1 MSTIDWLTRLLE
13 LSPVS
18 GYLQVRC
25 LYGAPWRV
33 VYEDSGPGEI
43 PYHIVME
50 GRAAV
55 DDPAGGPPE
64 ILYAGDVI
72 LLPHGSAH
80 RLHDGSG
87 KKPAAVRNREAS
99 NLTVSENVGSG
110 ARLDMLCGCFILPQ
124 HADRLMRAYLPELLI
139 VRGGDSAGQL
149 AGLVALIRHES
160 DSGNLGGQAM
170 LKALSSAL
178 FALVMRLASEAQNAP
193 VGLMALAASPRL
205 APALEAMMREPSG
218 DWTLPRL
225 AQLCNMSRATMAR
238 QFQEKLGRSANS
250 FLTDIRMSLATSEL
264 RRPGGTTER
273 VAELVGY
280 QSTAAFKRVFKAQT
294 GYTPA
299 AWRRSSISE

>member
-1 MSTIDWLTRLLE
+1 MSTIDWLSRLLE
-13 LSPVS
+13 LAPVS

-33 VYEDSGPGEI
+33 VYEDSARGEI

-50 GRAAV
+50 GRAV
-55 DDPAGGPPE
+55 VEDPAGGPPE
-64 ILYAGDVI
+64 ILHAGDVV

-87 KKPAAVRNREAS
+87 KRPAASRNRDAA
-99 NLTVSENVGSG
+99 NLTVSENVGTG

-124 HADRLMRAYLPELLI
+124 HADRLMRAYLPERLI

-149 AGLVALIRHES
+149 AGLVALIRQES
-160 DSGNLGGQAM
+160 DNGSLGGAAM
-170 LKALSSAL
+170 LKALSAAL
-178 FALVMRLASEAQNAP
+178 FALVMRLASESENAP

-205 APALEAMMREPSG
+205 APALEAMMREPAEE
-218 DWTLPRL
+218 WTLPRL
-225 AQLCNMSRATMAR
+225 AELCNMSRATAAR
-238 QFQEKLGRSANS
+238 QFQDKLGRSAS
-250 FLTDIRMSLATSEL
+250 SLLTDIRMSLATSAL

-280 QSTAAFKRVFKAQT
+280 RSVAAFKRVFKEHI
-294 GYTPA
+294 GHTPA
-299 AWRRSSISE
+299 AWRRAVESA